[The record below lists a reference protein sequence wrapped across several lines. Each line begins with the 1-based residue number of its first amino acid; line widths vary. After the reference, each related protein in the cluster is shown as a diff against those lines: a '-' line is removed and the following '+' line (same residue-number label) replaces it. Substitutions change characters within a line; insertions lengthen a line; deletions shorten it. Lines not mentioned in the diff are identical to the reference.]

1 MKKGKCI
8 LLYSGGL
15 DSLLTAKILLDMGI
29 EVTGL
34 HCILPYFPP
43 DMDPELLKES
53 IAAKQI
59 GLNLIHYRCG
69 KEYISMLKNPP
80 HGYGKQVNPCIDCKI
95 FFIKKAAELMNETGA
110 DFVATGE
117 VVGQRPMSQHKHTL
131 IHIENSTLKGRLLR
145 PLSAKLLT
153 PTIAETEGLV
163 DREKLY
169 DISGRGRTRQIEL
182 AESLGIK
189 EFSTPAGGCLF
200 TDKFIAD
207 RIKDLIKYTPDFNQ
221 TELYLLKIGR
231 HFRINS
237 SLKIIVSK
245 NESDTKE
252 LEKYEKNSDYFFK
265 PDFSGPSAYVKGIMN
280 DDYTN
285 IINSI
290 ICRYGK
296 PSPDGSIINIYSH
309 SNLLKSIE
317 TVLPISD
324 SELEKF
330 RI

>member
-43 DMDPELLKES
+43 DIDPEQLKES

-69 KEYISMLKNPP
+69 EEYISMLKNPP
-80 HGYGKQVNPCIDCKI
+80 HGYGKQINPCIDCKI
-95 FFIKKAAELMNETGA
+95 FFIKKAAELMKETGS

-153 PTIAETEGLV
+153 PTIAEAEGLV
-163 DREKLY
+163 DRQKLY

-182 AESLGIK
+182 AETLGIK
-189 EFSTPAGGCLF
+189 EFAAPAGGCLF

-207 RIKDLIKYTPDFNQ
+207 RIKDLFKYTPDFDQ
-221 TELYLLKIGR
+221 TELFLLKIGR

-245 NESDTKE
+245 NESDTRE

-280 DDYTN
+280 EHDTS

-296 PSPDGSIINIYSH
+296 PSPEGSIINVYSRE
-309 SNLLKSIE
+309 NLFKSIE
-317 TVLPISD
+317 TVPPISNN
-324 SELEKF
+324 ELEKL

>member
-15 DSLLTAKILLDMGI
+15 DSLLTAKILLDLGI
-29 EVTGL
+29 EVIGL

-43 DMDPELLKES
+43 DMDPEQLKES

-69 KEYISMLKNPP
+69 EEYISMLKNPP
-80 HGYGKQVNPCIDCKI
+80 HGYGKHINPCIDCKI
-95 FFIKKAAELMNETGA
+95 FFIKKAAELMKETGA

-153 PTIAETEGLV
+153 PTIAETEGIV
-163 DREKLY
+163 NREKLY

-182 AESLGIK
+182 AETLGIK
-189 EFSTPAGGCLF
+189 EFASPAGGCLF

-207 RIKDLIKYTPDFNQ
+207 RIKDLIKFTPDFDQ
-221 TELYLLKIGR
+221 TELYLLKTGR
-231 HFRINS
+231 HFRINP

-280 DDYTN
+280 EDDANT
-285 IINSI
+285 ISSI
-290 ICRYGK
+290 VCRYGK
-296 PSPDGSIINIYSH
+296 PSPDGSIINVYSYG
-309 SNLLKSIE
+309 NLFKSIE
-317 TVLPISD
+317 TVTPISD

>member
-1 MKKGKCI
+1 MKKVKCI

-15 DSLLTAKILLDMGI
+15 DSLLTGKILLDQGF

-43 DMDPELLKES
+43 DMNPDQLKES

-59 GLNLIHYRCG
+59 GLNLIHYRCS
-69 KEYISMLKNPP
+69 EDYIAMLKNPK
-80 HGYGKQVNPCIDCKI
+80 HGYGKHINPCIDCKI
-95 FFIKKAAELMNETGA
+95 FFIKKAGELMQETGA

-117 VVGQRPMSQHKHTL
+117 VVGQRPMSQHKNTL

-145 PLSAKLLT
+145 PLSAKLLE
-153 PTIAETEGLV
+153 PTIPETEGII

-182 AESLGIK
+182 AKALGIK
-189 EFSTPAGGCLF
+189 DFSSPAGGCLF

-207 RIKDLIKYTPDFNQ
+207 RIKDLLKYNPDFEQ
-221 TELYLLKIGR
+221 SELYLLKIGR
-231 HFRINS
+231 HFRINP
-237 SLKIIVSK
+237 SLRIVLSK
-245 NESDTKE
+245 NEMDTQE
-252 LEKYEKNSDYFFK
+252 LEKYENNSDYFFK
-265 PDFSGPSAYVKGIMN
+265 PGFSGPSVYAKGKMSDEDI
-280 DDYTN
+280 N

-296 PSPDGSIINIYSH
+296 PSPEENVINIYS
-309 SNLLKSIE
+309 SRNLFKE
-317 TVLPISD
+317 VKTVSPISD
-324 SELEKF
+324 SELKKY